1 MISFKKIIIFIF
13 IFLVVLFA
21 LFFLYDKF
29 FVKEQQLPILES
41 DEELKNKI
49 GQMLL
54 IGFRGTDVK
63 EDSEIFNIIKDIKV
77 GGVVLFDYDI
87 PSNSFPRNIVDY
99 NQTKKLIF
107 DLQKYSETPLFIAVD
122 AEGGKVNRLKS
133 DYGFYNIVSA
143 KEMVEKNITDEQSK
157 KLAEQL
163 SDLRFNM
170 NLAPVVDLNINPK
183 NPIIGALGRS
193 FSDDEQVVTNN
204 AEIFIK
210 NHIEKNIITVE
221 KHFPGHGSSTS
232 DSHLGL
238 VDVTDVFNEQEFL
251 PYKKLNDK
259 NLLDAVMTAHTINKN
274 IDKDYPA
281 SLSSNFLQNILRDQ
295 IGFDGV
301 IISDDMQMGAISKNF
316 NFEESIILA
325 INAGTDI
332 ISLMNNSSDNYDS
345 QMAYK
350 ARDVIFWAVK
360 EGKISREKIEES
372 YNRIIEL
379 KRKYGVLN

>member
-1 MISFKKIIIFIF
+1 MANIFKLKTWLFILL
-13 IFLVVLFA
+13 IALVA
-21 LFFLYDKF
+21 LFFLYNKSP
-29 FVKEQQLPILES
+29 VAEKQLPVLES
-41 DEELKNKI
+41 DQDLKNKI

-54 IGFRGTDVK
+54 IGFRGIDVK
-63 EDSEIFNIIKDIKV
+63 ENSEIFNIIKDVKV

-99 NQTKKLIF
+99 NQTKKLVE
-107 DLQKYSETPLFIAVD
+107 DLQKYSETSLFIAVD
-122 AEGGKVNRLKS
+122 AEGGKVNRLKPE
-133 DYGFYNIVSA
+133 YGFYNIVSA
-143 KEMVEKNITDEQSK
+143 KEMADKNMTDEQSK
-157 KLAEQL
+157 KVAEQL
-163 SDLRFNM
+163 SKLGFNM
-170 NLAPVVDLNINPK
+170 NLVPVVDININTK
-183 NPIIGALGRS
+183 NPIIGGLGRS
-193 FSDDEQVVTNN
+193 FSVNEQIVTDS

-221 KHFPGHGSSTS
+221 KHFPGHGSSKS

-238 VDVTDVFNEQEFL
+238 VDVTNVYDEKEFL

-259 NLLDAVMTAHTINKN
+259 KLLDAVMTAHIINKN
-274 IDKDYPA
+274 IDKNYPA
-281 SLSSNFLQNILRDQ
+281 SLSFNFLQNILRDQ
-295 IGFDGV
+295 IGFNGV
-301 IISDDMQMGAISKNF
+301 IISDDMQMGAISKEF
-316 NFEESIILA
+316 SFEQSIILA
-325 INAGTDI
+325 INAGSDV
-332 ISLMNNSSDNYDS
+332 ISLMNNSLENYDS